1 MKSQIEENDIEMYS
15 THNEGKSGIA
25 ERFIRTLKNKS
36 YKYMKNTPNIKKMFL
51 LINYMIQL
59 INMIVIIIAQ
69 LK

>member
-25 ERFIRTLKNKS
+25 ERFIRTLKNKI